1 MDGGNDSNQT
11 ALFRP
16 IHAPEGGTISGSG
29 GDSLELC
36 DSLLEVRPPFLRISE

>member
-36 DSLLEVRPPFLRISE
+36 DSLLPGGAAPFFENL